1 MRRDNNPAPHMR
13 EIRSVSQEEFSAM
26 HSKSYFAEH
35 ATDQKIRERYF
46 PDFARMGVM
55 VERGLSARK

>member
-1 MRRDNNPAPHMR
+1 MRTMRR
-13 EIRSVSQEEFSAM
+13 VSQEEFSVM

-46 PDFARMGVM
+46 PDFARVGVM